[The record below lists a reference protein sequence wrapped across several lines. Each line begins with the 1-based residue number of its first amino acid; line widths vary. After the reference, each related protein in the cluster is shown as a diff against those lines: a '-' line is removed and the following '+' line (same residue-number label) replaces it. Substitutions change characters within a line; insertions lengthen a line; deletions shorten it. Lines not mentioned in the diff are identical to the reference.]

1 MVIALALSAEFF
13 NRSKAAQEIEA
24 QKIRSGCVPLRMNR
38 KRCFSYLDAISGLAV
53 QEKIRARITKV
64 HYGQGVAFLSL
75 RPEYFLCLFGY
86 PYAHAYS
93 RASVWAA

>member
-53 QEKIRARITKV
+53 QEKFA
-64 HYGQGVAFLSL
+64 L
-75 RPEYFLCLFGY
+75 
-86 PYAHAYS
+86 
-93 RASVWAA
+93 